1 MPYKDILKNKFN
13 ELKTKKKCGLI
24 SFITAGD
31 PDFNTSFQILE
42 KLPECGV
49 DIIELGMPFSDPMAD
64 GPIIQRANGRALK
77 NKMNLKK
84 TFELVKRFRKKNF
97 NTPLI
102 LMGYYNPVHRFGI
115 NNFINNVKKNNIN
128 GVIIVDLPPEEDN
141 ELCLPM
147 IKNKVHFIKLATPTT
162 NNIRFKKIIKH
173 ASGFIYYISITGIT
187 GANYKSNQKLRNQIK
202 NLKKM
207 TKLPIAVG
215 FGIKNKN
222 DVKELSKRADAVVV
236 GSSII
241 KKVEEAEKKKYNKKK
256 LVDNVLK
263 YVKQLSSVL

>member
-1 MPYKDILKNKFN
+1 MLYKDILKDKFN
-13 ELKTKKKCGLI
+13 ELKKKKKCGLI

-31 PDFNTSFQILE
+31 PDFNTSYQILN

-64 GPIIQRANGRALK
+64 GPIIQKANDRAIK
-77 NKMNLKK
+77 NNMNLNR
-84 TFELVKRFRKKNF
+84 TFELVKKFRKKNHK
-97 NTPLI
+97 TPLI

-115 NNFINNVKKNNIN
+115 NNFISHVKKNNIN
-128 GVIIVDLPPEEDN
+128 GVIIVDLPPEEDS

-147 IKNKVHFIKLATPTT
+147 IKNKIHFIKLATPTT
-162 NNIRFKKIIKH
+162 DKKRFNKIIKNS
-173 ASGFIYYISITGIT
+173 SGFIYFISITGIT
-187 GANYKSNQKLRNQIK
+187 GASYKSNLKLNIQIK

-215 FGIKNKN
+215 FGIKNKH
-222 DVKELSKRADAVVV
+222 DVKNISKKADAVVV

-241 KKVEEAEKKKYNKKK
+241 KKVEEAQKNKYNKKK
-256 LVDNVLK
+256 LIANIVE
-263 YVKQLSSVL
+263 YVKELSSVL